1 MVLAIESI
9 VRINE
14 IIVTFLQNLTEPII
28 KKLVG

>member
-28 KKLVG
+28 